1 MGQPTCFVQISFIK
15 FATVSHT
22 RRATGGRPRQ
32 KPGLV
37 SAEDRGGQHQTRFC
51 PVCAN
56 FQVGE
61 NLPPPWSP
69 SDWLARRHWTNGM
82 GEKCES
88 KTPEPDGCIRHPTTF
103 SVRYKTLARSEL
115 ERSAGDPRAR
125 ARPGWARTSGWPGL
139 TRDKN
144 CCRLQTVL
152 HTSQDQS
159 NELLHGKK
167 GHKTAG
173 IEPSWDCFTSGLCS
187 CLLCSGQPRLSSS
200 CDQ

>member
-1 MGQPTCFVQISFIK
+1 MAGTILRIMGQATCFVQISFIK

-22 RRATGGRPRQ
+22 RRATEGRPRQ

-37 SAEDRGGQHQTRFC
+37 SASDRGGLGQHQTRFC

-61 NLPPPWSP
+61 NLPPPSSS
-69 SDWLARRHWTNGM
+69 SDWLACRHWTNGR

-115 ERSAGDPRAR
+115 GEIRGGSESQSP
-125 ARPGWARTSGWPGL
+125 ARPGRTSGWPGL
-139 TRDKN
+139 AQAAAGAQLGTKK
-144 CCRLQTVL
+144 CCILQT
-152 HTSQDQS
+152 SAANIPGS
-159 NELLHGKK
+159 IK
-167 GHKTAG
+167 
-173 IEPSWDCFTSGLCS
+173 
-187 CLLCSGQPRLSSS
+187 
-200 CDQ
+200 

>member
-1 MGQPTCFVQISFIK
+1 MGQATCFVQISFIK

-22 RRATGGRPRQ
+22 RRATEGRPRQ

-37 SAEDRGGQHQTRFC
+37 SASDRGGLGQHQTRFC

-61 NLPPPWSP
+61 NLPPPSSS
-69 SDWLARRHWTNGM
+69 SDWLACRHWTNGR

-115 ERSAGDPRAR
+115 GEIRGGSESQSP
-125 ARPGWARTSGWPGL
+125 ARPGRTSGWPGL
-139 TRDKN
+139 AQAAAGAQLGTKK
-144 CCRLQTVL
+144 CCILQT
-152 HTSQDQS
+152 SAANIPGS
-159 NELLHGKK
+159 IK
-167 GHKTAG
+167 
-173 IEPSWDCFTSGLCS
+173 
-187 CLLCSGQPRLSSS
+187 
-200 CDQ
+200 